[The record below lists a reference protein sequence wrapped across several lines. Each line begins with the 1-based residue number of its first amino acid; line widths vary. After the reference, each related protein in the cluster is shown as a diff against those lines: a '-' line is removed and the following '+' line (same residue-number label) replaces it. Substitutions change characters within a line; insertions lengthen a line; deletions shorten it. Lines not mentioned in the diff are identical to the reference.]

1 MTRRDVVGGLI
12 RVTYEMRPTLG
23 ARLAWMR
30 EWWRGNHALRVVK
43 ALVQRGDT
51 VVDIGANAGFFAAN
65 LARFVGPTGQVH
77 AVEPDPSQRM
87 GLEAIRARRGN
98 VTLHFV
104 ALSDR
109 EGDGTLHVP
118 VVAGEPLGALAS
130 LSIPEG
136 RAAIAHQ
143 QVRVPLTSLDSLLPS
158 SAPPVAFVKCDVE
171 GHELAVLRGGDS
183 LLRRDRPA
191 ILVEIEQRHQETD
204 IQHTF
209 DYLAG
214 LGYVGYALR
223 IGGLRPIAE
232 FNVHRDQ
239 LGLLPQSFVTEASAI
254 PRGYVNDFVFV
265 RPGVDVTQLLASQP

>member
-1 MTRRDVVGGLI
+1 
-12 RVTYEMRPTLG
+12 
-23 ARLAWMR
+23 
-30 EWWRGNHALRVVK
+30 
-43 ALVQRGDT
+43 
-51 VVDIGANAGFFAAN
+51 
-65 LARFVGPTGQVH
+65 
-77 AVEPDPSQRM
+77 
-87 GLEAIRARRGN
+87 
-98 VTLHFV
+98 
-104 ALSDR
+104 
-109 EGDGTLHVP
+109 
-118 VVAGEPLGALAS
+118 
-130 LSIPEG
+130 
-136 RAAIAHQ
+136 
-143 QVRVPLTSLDSLLPS
+143 
-158 SAPPVAFVKCDVE
+158 
-171 GHELAVLRGGDS
+171 VLRGGDS

-232 FNVHRDQ
+232 FNVHHDQ